1 MKKRTPVK
9 EIMTKNIRT
18 VQPGDSLKS
27 AKFIMDNESIRH
39 LPVMRGDN
47 LVGILS
53 DSDFNRLNFGSI
65 FNQEPG
71 SEYALMETLTI
82 GQLMTF
88 KPVTVETTATVKE
101 VIDIFMN
108 EHFRALPVTEN
119 GKLVGIVTVTDV
131 LGYISENI

>member
-9 EIMTKNIRT
+9 EIMTENMKT
-18 VQPGDSLKS
+18 VQLSDSLKS

-82 GQLMTF
+82 EQLMTF
-88 KPVTVETTATVKE
+88 KPVTVDTTATVKE

-108 EHFRALPVTEN
+108 EHFRALPVIEN
-119 GKLVGIVTVTDV
+119 GKPVGIVTVTDV
-131 LGYISENI
+131 LGFISENM